1 MKNKFLLLYS
11 WFIFLMLSWL
21 PDQPL
26 VMRFRGWL
34 LSFGMK
40 SCGKNFQ
47 VSSTV
52 IIRGLQNLSVG
63 NDVYLAP
70 RVIINAIDLIKFSDE
85 VMIAFNS
92 VVVSGNHTSV
102 NSSFRFGSSSKQPIS
117 ISKGVWVA
125 ANSLVT
131 AGCVIAEGT
140 VLGANSVGKG
150 KLDKNSLYA
159 GVPARKIKSL

>member
-1 MKNKFLLLYS
+1 MFNKILLLYS
-11 WFIFLMLSWL
+11 WFVFLILSWL

-26 VMRFRGWL
+26 IMRFRGWL

-70 RVIINAIDLIKFSDE
+70 RVIINAIDSIQIHHE

-92 VVVSGNHTSV
+92 VIVSGNHTFVAGSY
-102 NSSFRFGSSSKQPIS
+102 RFGSSAKQPIT
-117 ISKGVWVA
+117 IKRGVWVA
-125 ANSLVT
+125 ANSTVT
-131 AGCVIAEGT
+131 AGCVIGEGSI
-140 VLGANSVGKG
+140 LAANSVGKG
-150 KLDKNSLYA
+150 ELDKASLYA
-159 GVPARKIKSL
+159 GVPAKKIKSF